1 MSDDPF
7 DSEEHGPQF
16 DSPKHPGPIF
26 RYLIFSQQRSGS
38 SWLSRRLINFGI
50 FGVPAEYLNPL
61 VSIRFA
67 QRINCPTNVHDDTV
81 SVKFYTYLGAVED
94 IRTSPT
100 GRFGIKVQPN
110 QIFPLFNDDLGSV
123 ATFLKGYD
131 ALIVLTCRDKL
142 RQAISGAIA
151 DLTGHWRSDGKD
163 PDLSGVHML
172 QLMTDTATKL
182 ARYITED
189 QQMAA
194 VSQASRRP
202 VLYLT
207 YEQMVADPEGT
218 LERVARILGYHG
230 PLSTIP
236 DTNAIKVPAPRP
248 GRANAEVRR
257 LFLRYIEGLGR
268 G

>member
-1 MSDDPF
+1 
-7 DSEEHGPQF
+7 
-16 DSPKHPGPIF
+16 
-26 RYLIFSQQRSGS
+26 
-38 SWLSRRLINFGI
+38 
-50 FGVPAEYLNPL
+50 
-61 VSIRFA
+61 
-67 QRINCPTNVHDDTV
+67 
-81 SVKFYTYLGAVED
+81 VKFFTFLKAVENV
-94 IRTSPT
+94 RTSAT

-110 QIFPLFNDDLGSV
+110 QLLPLFNDDLGSV
-123 ATFLKGYD
+123 VTFLKAYD

-151 DLTGHWRSDGKD
+151 DLTGHWRSDGID

-172 QLMTDTATKL
+172 RLMTDTANKL

-207 YEQMVADPEGT
+207 YEQMVADPDGT
-218 LERVARILGYHG
+218 LERVVRLLGYHG
-230 PLSTIP
+230 PLSTLP
-236 DTNAIKVPAPRP
+236 DCNAIKVPAPRP
-248 GRANAEVRR
+248 GHASAEVRR
-257 LFLRYIEGLGR
+257 LFLRYIEGLGS